1 MEFSSI
7 HHGYS
12 EFVLLD
18 FHTCFRMKQWFV
30 FFWIHYIGDVKK
42 KEVLGLLMY
51 YKSLMSVRK
60 YKQT

>member
-30 FFWIHYIGDVKK
+30 FFLD
-42 KEVLGLLMY
+42 
-51 YKSLMSVRK
+51 SLHRRREEEGSIRK
-60 YKQT
+60 DY

>member
-1 MEFSSI
+1 MEFGSI

-30 FFWIHYIGDVKK
+30 FFFFFFLD
-42 KEVLGLLMY
+42 
-51 YKSLMSVRK
+51 SLHGRREEGGSIRK
-60 YKQT
+60 DY